1 MSKSVKQKMNDHGYI
16 DITND
21 QLKNLNIF
29 FGGRGIGKTF
39 SILKHR
45 CQDAISDPNK
55 KFIWLRDSGEVV
67 KKIAAGNS
75 LTRPIELSDPLFP
88 HIVIERISGNYCF
101 VVTSEDNDNKVVI
114 GYLMALSTFHNARG
128 ISYEDVSCIV
138 WDEFIPEEGT
148 IVKKNQGAIFLNMY
162 ESVCRNREFDG
173 LDPVRIIFLSN
184 TNDIYSDVLADLGV
198 SSIIEQMQ
206 YDRQTNYEDNDILI
220 RFLSSKEFYEKK
232 KDTFIYR
239 INQNNKF
246 QSMALDNNF
255 NNSMQLIKRTVN
267 LKGSKG
273 LFTLDMAYTLIELPD
288 QTLYFKKCC
297 WKNLI
302 NYDMDNDQE
311 AILFRM
317 IFYDKLRLIYISGNM
332 YFDSIYTQ
340 RKILDYAR
348 F

>member
-1 MSKSVKQKMNDHGYI
+1 MIDHGYI
-16 DITND
+16 DITDD

-45 CQDAISDPNK
+45 CINAYHDPEHN
-55 KFIWLRDSGEVV
+55 KFIWLRDSNEVV

-75 LTRPIELSDPLFP
+75 LTRPIELSDQIFP
-88 HIVIERISGNYCF
+88 HISIKKIEGNYCF
-101 VVTSEDNDNKVVI
+101 VVDENEIVI

-148 IVKKNQGAIFLNMY
+148 LVKKNQGSIFLNMY
-162 ESVCRNREFDG
+162 ESVNRNREFDG
-173 LDPVRIIFLSN
+173 ADPIKIIFLSN

-198 SSIIEQMQ
+198 ASIIEQMQ
-206 YDRQTNYEDNDILI
+206 ADQKDHYEDADILI
-220 RFLSSKEFYEKK
+220 EFLSSAAFYEKK
-232 KDTFIYR
+232 KETFIYR

-246 QSMALDNNF
+246 NAMALDNSF
-255 NNSMQLIKRTVN
+255 TNSTSLIKRSVR

-273 LFTLDMAYTLIELPD
+273 LLTVDNAYTLIELPD
-288 QTLYFKKCC
+288 NSLYFKRGA
-297 WKNLI
+297 WKDLL

-311 AILFRM
+311 AILFRLL
-317 IFYDKLRLIYISGNM
+317 FTDKLRMQYIAGNM
-332 YFDSIYTQ
+332 FFDSIYTQ
-340 RKILDYAR
+340 RKILEYAR

>member
-1 MSKSVKQKMNDHGYI
+1 MIDHGYI
-16 DITND
+16 DITDD

-45 CQDAISDPNK
+45 CINAYHDPEHN
-55 KFIWLRDSGEVV
+55 KFIWLRDSNEVI

-75 LTRPIELSDPLFP
+75 LTRPIELSDQLFP
-88 HIVIERISGNYCF
+88 HISIKKIEGNYCF
-101 VVTSEDNDNKVVI
+101 VVDENETVI

-148 IVKKNQGAIFLNMY
+148 LVKKNQGSIFLNMY
-162 ESVCRNREFDG
+162 ESVNRNREFDNI
-173 LDPVRIIFLSN
+173 DPVKIIFLSN

-198 SSIIEQMQ
+198 ASIIEQMQ
-206 YDRQTNYEDNDILI
+206 ADQKDHYEDADILI
-220 RFLSSKEFYEKK
+220 EFLSSAAFYEKK

-246 QSMALDNNF
+246 NAMALDNSF
-255 NNSMQLIKRTVN
+255 TNSTSLIKRSVR

-273 LFTLDMAYTLIELPD
+273 LLTVDNAYTLIELPD
-288 QTLYFKKCC
+288 NSLYFKRGA
-297 WKNLI
+297 WKDLI

-311 AILFRM
+311 AILFRLL
-317 IFYDKLRLIYISGNM
+317 FTDKLRLQYIAGNM
-332 YFDSIYTQ
+332 FFDSIYTQ
-340 RKILDYAR
+340 RKILEYAR

>member
-1 MSKSVKQKMNDHGYI
+1 MIDHGYI
-16 DITND
+16 DITDD

-45 CQDAISDPNK
+45 CINAYHDPEHN
-55 KFIWLRDSGEVV
+55 KFIWLRDSNEVV

-75 LTRPIELSDPLFP
+75 LTRPIELSDQLFP
-88 HIVIERISGNYCF
+88 HISIKKIEGNYCF
-101 VVTSEDNDNKVVI
+101 VVDENETVI

-148 IVKKNQGAIFLNMY
+148 LVKKNQGSIFLNMY
-162 ESVCRNREFDG
+162 ESVNRNREFDDI
-173 LDPVRIIFLSN
+173 DPVKIIFLSN

-198 SSIIEQMQ
+198 ASIIEQMQ
-206 YDRQTNYEDNDILI
+206 ADQKDHYEDADILI
-220 RFLSSKEFYEKK
+220 EFLSSAAFYEKK
-232 KDTFIYR
+232 KYTFIYR

-246 QSMALDNNF
+246 NAMALDNSF
-255 NNSMQLIKRTVN
+255 TNSTSLIKRSVR

-273 LFTLDMAYTLIELPD
+273 LLTVDNAYTLIEMPD
-288 QTLYFKKCC
+288 NSLYFKRGA
-297 WKNLI
+297 WKDLL

-311 AILFRM
+311 AILFRLL
-317 IFYDKLRLIYISGNM
+317 FTDKLRLQYIAGNM
-332 YFDSIYTQ
+332 FFDSIYTQ
-340 RKILDYAR
+340 RKILEYAR

>member
-1 MSKSVKQKMNDHGYI
+1 MTDHGYI
-16 DITND
+16 DITDD

-45 CQDAISDPNK
+45 CINAYHDPEHN
-55 KFIWLRDSGEVV
+55 KFIWLRDSNEVV

-75 LTRPIELSDPLFP
+75 LTRPIELSDQLFP
-88 HIVIERISGNYCF
+88 HISIKKIEGNYCF
-101 VVTSEDNDNKVVI
+101 VIDENDTVI

-148 IVKKNQGAIFLNMY
+148 LVKKNQGSIFLNMY
-162 ESVCRNREFDG
+162 ESVNRNREFDG
-173 LDPVRIIFLSN
+173 ADPVKIIFLSN

-198 SSIIEQMQ
+198 ASIIEQMQ
-206 YDRQTNYEDNDILI
+206 ADQKDHYEDADILI
-220 RFLSSKEFYEKK
+220 EFLSSAAFYEKK

-246 QSMALDNNF
+246 NAMALDNSF
-255 NNSMQLIKRTVN
+255 TNSTSLIKRSVR

-273 LFTLDMAYTLIELPD
+273 LLTVDNAYTLIEMPD
-288 QTLYFKKCC
+288 NSLYFKRGA
-297 WKNLI
+297 WKDLL

-311 AILFRM
+311 AILFRLL
-317 IFYDKLRLIYISGNM
+317 FTDKLRLQYIAGNM
-332 YFDSIYTQ
+332 FFDSIYTQ
-340 RKILDYAR
+340 RKILEYAR

>member
-1 MSKSVKQKMNDHGYI
+1 MTDHGYI
-16 DITND
+16 DITDD

-45 CQDAISDPNK
+45 CINAYEDPDDS
-55 KFIWLRDSGEVV
+55 KFIWLRDSNEVV

-75 LTRPIELSDPLFP
+75 LTRPIELSDQLFP
-88 HIVIERISGNYCF
+88 HISIKKIEGNYCF
-101 VVTSEDNDNKVVI
+101 VDNNDTVI

-128 ISYEDVSCIV
+128 INYEDVNCIV

-148 IVKKNQGAIFLNMY
+148 LVKKNQGSIFLNMY
-162 ESVCRNREFDG
+162 ESVNRNREFDG
-173 LDPVRIIFLSN
+173 ADPVKIIFLSN

-198 SSIIEQMQ
+198 ASIIEQMQ
-206 YDRQTNYEDNDILI
+206 ADQKDHYEDADILI
-220 RFLSSKEFYEKK
+220 EFLSSAAFYEKK

-246 QSMALDNNF
+246 NAMALDNSF
-255 NNSMQLIKRTVN
+255 TNSTSLIKRSVR

-273 LFTLDMAYTLIELPD
+273 LLTVDNAYTLIEMPD
-288 QTLYFKKCC
+288 NSLYFKRGA
-297 WKNLI
+297 WKDLL

-311 AILFRM
+311 AILFRLL
-317 IFYDKLRLIYISGNM
+317 FTDKLRRQYIAGNM
-332 YFDSIYTQ
+332 FFDSIYTQ
-340 RKILDYAR
+340 RKILEYAR

>member
-1 MSKSVKQKMNDHGYI
+1 MTDHGYI
-16 DITND
+16 DITDD

-45 CQDAISDPNK
+45 CINAYHDPEHN
-55 KFIWLRDSGEVV
+55 KFIWLRDSNEVV

-75 LTRPIELSDPLFP
+75 LTRPIELSDQLFP
-88 HIVIERISGNYCF
+88 HISIKKIEGNYCF
-101 VVTSEDNDNKVVI
+101 VVDENDAVI

-148 IVKKNQGAIFLNMY
+148 LVKKNQGSIFLNMY
-162 ESVCRNREFDG
+162 ESVNRNREFDG
-173 LDPVRIIFLSN
+173 ADPVNIIFLSN

-198 SSIIEQMQ
+198 ASIIEQMQ
-206 YDRQTNYEDNDILI
+206 ADQKDHYEDDDILI
-220 RFLSSKEFYEKK
+220 EFLSSAAFYEKK
-232 KDTFIYR
+232 KETFIYR

-246 QSMALDNNF
+246 NAMALDNSF
-255 NNSMQLIKRTVN
+255 TNSTSLIKRSVR

-273 LFTLDMAYTLIELPD
+273 LLTVDNAYTLIEMPD
-288 QTLYFKKCC
+288 NSLYFKRGA
-297 WKNLI
+297 WKDLL

-311 AILFRM
+311 AILFRLL
-317 IFYDKLRLIYISGNM
+317 FTDKLRLQYIAGNM
-332 YFDSIYTQ
+332 FFDSIYTQ
-340 RKILDYAR
+340 RKILEYAR

>member
-1 MSKSVKQKMNDHGYI
+1 MTDHGYI
-16 DITND
+16 DITDD

-45 CQDAISDPNK
+45 CTNAYHDPEHN
-55 KFIWLRDSGEVV
+55 KFIWLRDSNEVV

-75 LTRPIELSDPLFP
+75 LTRPIELSDQLFP
-88 HIVIERISGNYCF
+88 HISIKKIEGNYCF
-101 VVTSEDNDNKVVI
+101 VVDENDAVI

-148 IVKKNQGAIFLNMY
+148 LVKKNQGSIFLNMY
-162 ESVCRNREFDG
+162 ESVNRNREFDG
-173 LDPVRIIFLSN
+173 ADPVKIIFLSN

-198 SSIIEQMQ
+198 ASIIEQMQ
-206 YDRQTNYEDNDILI
+206 ADQKDHYEDADILI
-220 RFLSSKEFYEKK
+220 QFLSSAAFYEKK

-246 QSMALDNNF
+246 NAMALDNSF
-255 NNSMQLIKRTVN
+255 TNSTSLIKRSVR

-273 LFTLDMAYTLIELPD
+273 LLTVDNAYTLIEMPD
-288 QTLYFKKCC
+288 NSLYFKRGA
-297 WKNLI
+297 WKDLL

-311 AILFRM
+311 AILFRLL
-317 IFYDKLRLIYISGNM
+317 FTDKLRLQYIAGNM
-332 YFDSIYTQ
+332 FFDSIYTQ
-340 RKILDYAR
+340 RKILEYAR

>member
-1 MSKSVKQKMNDHGYI
+1 MHDHGYV

-29 FGGRGIGKTF
+29 FGGRGLGKTF

-45 CQDAISDPNK
+45 CEDAYKDPYK
-55 KFIWLRDSGEVV
+55 KFIWLRDSNEVV

-75 LTRPIELSDPLFP
+75 LTRPIEITDDHFP
-88 HIVIERISGNYCF
+88 HIEIQRINGNYCF
-101 VVTSEDNDNKVVI
+101 VSDPETENKAVI

-128 ISYEDVSCIV
+128 ISYDDVSDII

-162 ESVCRNREFDG
+162 ESVCRNREFEG
-173 LDPVRIIFLSN
+173 KDPVRITFLSN

-206 YDRQTNYEDNDILI
+206 YDSQKYYTDDDIVI
-220 RFLSSKEFYEKK
+220 HFLSSQAFYEKK

-246 QSMALDNNF
+246 NEMALNNSF
-255 NNSMQLIKRTVN
+255 NNSMSLIKRSVQ
-267 LKGSKG
+267 LKGCKG
-273 LFTLDMAYTLIELPD
+273 LFTVDMSYTLIELPD
-288 QTLYFKKCC
+288 KSLYFKKCC

-317 IFYDKLRLIYISGNM
+317 IFYDRLRLIYVAGNM
-332 YFDSIYTQ
+332 FFDSIYTQ

-348 F
+348 I

>member
-1 MSKSVKQKMNDHGYI
+1 MTDHGYI
-16 DITND
+16 DITDD

-45 CQDAISDPNK
+45 CINAYHDPEHN
-55 KFIWLRDSGEVV
+55 KFIWLRDSNEVV

-75 LTRPIELSDPLFP
+75 LTRPIELSDQLFP
-88 HIVIERISGNYCF
+88 HISIKKIEGNYCF
-101 VVTSEDNDNKVVI
+101 VVDENEIVI

-148 IVKKNQGAIFLNMY
+148 LVKKNQGSIFLNMY
-162 ESVCRNREFDG
+162 ESVNRNREFDG
-173 LDPVRIIFLSN
+173 TDPVKIIFLSN

-198 SSIIEQMQ
+198 ASIIEQMQ
-206 YDRQTNYEDNDILI
+206 ADQKDHYEDADILI
-220 RFLSSKEFYEKK
+220 EFLSSVAFYEKK
-232 KDTFIYR
+232 KETFIYR

-246 QSMALDNNF
+246 NAMSLDNNF
-255 NNSMQLIKRTVN
+255 TNSTSLIKRSVR

-273 LFTLDMAYTLIELPD
+273 LLTVDNAYTLIEMPD
-288 QTLYFKKCC
+288 NSLYFKRGA
-297 WKNLI
+297 WKDLL
-302 NYDMDNDQE
+302 NYDMENDQE
-311 AILFRM
+311 AILFRLL
-317 IFYDKLRLIYISGNM
+317 FTDKLRLQYIAGNM
-332 YFDSIYTQ
+332 FFDSIYTQ
-340 RKILDYAR
+340 RKILEYAR

>member
-1 MSKSVKQKMNDHGYI
+1 MTDHGYI
-16 DITND
+16 DITDD
-21 QLKNLNIF
+21 QLHNLSIF

-45 CQDAISDPNK
+45 CINAYHDPEHY
-55 KFIWLRDSGEVV
+55 KFIWLRDSDQVV

-75 LTRPIELSDPLFP
+75 LTKPIELNDPLFP
-88 HIVIERISGNYCF
+88 HISIKKIEGNYCF
-101 VVTSEDNDNKVVI
+101 VVDENDTVI

-128 ISYEDVSCIV
+128 ISYEDVNCII

-148 IVKKNQGAIFLNMY
+148 LVKKHQGSIFLNMY
-162 ESVCRNREFDG
+162 ESVNRNRELDG
-173 LDPVRIIFLSN
+173 FDPVKIIFLSN

-198 SSIIEQMQ
+198 ASIIEQMQ
-206 YDRQTNYEDNDILI
+206 ADQKDHYENADILI
-220 RFLSSKEFYEKK
+220 EFLSSAAFYEKK

-246 QSMALDNNF
+246 NAMALDNSF
-255 NNSMQLIKRTVN
+255 TNSTSLIKRSVR

-273 LFTLDMAYTLIELPD
+273 LLTVDNAYTLIELPD
-288 QTLYFKKCC
+288 NSLYFKRGA
-297 WKNLI
+297 WKDLL

-311 AILFRM
+311 AILFRLL
-317 IFYDKLRLIYISGNM
+317 FTDKLRLQYIAGNM
-332 YFDSIYTQ
+332 FFDSIYTQ
-340 RKILDYAR
+340 RKILEYAR

>member
-1 MSKSVKQKMNDHGYI
+1 MTDHGYI
-16 DITND
+16 DITDD

-45 CQDAISDPNK
+45 CINAYHDPEHN
-55 KFIWLRDSGEVV
+55 KFIWLRDSNEVV

-75 LTRPIELSDPLFP
+75 LTRPIELSDQLFP
-88 HIVIERISGNYCF
+88 HISIKKIEGNYCF
-101 VVTSEDNDNKVVI
+101 VVDENEIVI

-148 IVKKNQGAIFLNMY
+148 LVKKNQGSIFLNMY
-162 ESVCRNREFDG
+162 ESVNRNREFDDI
-173 LDPVRIIFLSN
+173 DPVKIIFLSN

-198 SSIIEQMQ
+198 ASIIEQMQ
-206 YDRQTNYEDNDILI
+206 ADQKDHYEDADILI
-220 RFLSSKEFYEKK
+220 QFLSSAAFYEKK

-246 QSMALDNNF
+246 NAMALDNNF
-255 NNSMQLIKRTVN
+255 TNSTSLIKRSVR

-273 LFTLDMAYTLIELPD
+273 LLTVDNAYTLIEMPD
-288 QTLYFKKCC
+288 NSLYFKRGA
-297 WKNLI
+297 WKDLL

-311 AILFRM
+311 AILFRLL
-317 IFYDKLRLIYISGNM
+317 FTDKLRLQYIAGNM
-332 YFDSIYTQ
+332 FFDSIYTQ
-340 RKILDYAR
+340 RKILEYAR

>member
-1 MSKSVKQKMNDHGYI
+1 MTDHGYI
-16 DITND
+16 DITDD

-45 CQDAISDPNK
+45 CINAYHDPEHN
-55 KFIWLRDSGEVV
+55 KFIWLRDSNEVV

-75 LTRPIELSDPLFP
+75 LTRPIELSDQLFP
-88 HIVIERISGNYCF
+88 HISIKKIEGNYCF
-101 VVTSEDNDNKVVI
+101 VIDENDTVI

-148 IVKKNQGAIFLNMY
+148 LVKKNQGSIFLNMY
-162 ESVCRNREFDG
+162 ESVNRNREFDG
-173 LDPVRIIFLSN
+173 ADPVKIIFLSN

-198 SSIIEQMQ
+198 ASIIEQMQ
-206 YDRQTNYEDNDILI
+206 ADQKDNYEDADILI
-220 RFLSSKEFYEKK
+220 QFLSSAAFYEKK

-246 QSMALDNNF
+246 NAMALDNSF
-255 NNSMQLIKRTVN
+255 TNSTSLIKRSVR

-273 LFTLDMAYTLIELPD
+273 LLTVDNAYTLIEMPD
-288 QTLYFKKCC
+288 NSLYFKRGA
-297 WKNLI
+297 WKDLL

-311 AILFRM
+311 AILFRLL
-317 IFYDKLRLIYISGNM
+317 FTDKLRMQYIAGNM
-332 YFDSIYTQ
+332 FFDSIYTQ
-340 RKILDYAR
+340 RKILEYAR